1 MHISKFQLFNYK
13 SFQDSGLLEF
23 TQGINII
30 VGQNNAGKTA
40 LLEALT
46 LNFQDIP
53 HRSIE
58 TLKSPLSTLDNTR
71 STSKLYLYLK
81 KEELRLM
88 INQYLPLLI
97 PTESCRKEVR
107 NLLNYCLDVCM
118 KIIYFIQKQ

>member
-46 LNFQDIP
+46 LNFSDVP
-53 HRSIE
+53 HRSIK
-58 TLKSPLSTLDNTR
+58 TLNNPLSTL
-71 STSKLYLYLK
+71 
-81 KEELRLM
+81 
-88 INQYLPLLI
+88 
-97 PTESCRKEVR
+97 
-107 NLLNYCLDVCM
+107 
-118 KIIYFIQKQ
+118 